1 MTMTDQSMFAV
12 FLHEQAV
19 EALGGAIVPYLVD
32 SPAGKHL
39 MCAEIDSGGALF
51 EMLLIGRN
59 ERGEAVEVEL
69 MLPVGMVK
77 LVISVRR
84 EGEFG
89 FGPRSAKAAA
99 TAPGPAPASMA
110 PGAAST

>member
-1 MTMTDQSMFAV
+1 
-12 FLHEQAV
+12 
-19 EALGGAIVPYLVD
+19 
-32 SPAGKHL
+32 
-39 MCAEIDSGGALF
+39 MCVEIDSGGALF

-69 MLPVGMVK
+69 MVPVGMVK

-84 EGEFG
+84 EGDFG
-89 FGPRSAKAAA
+89 FGPRSAPVS
-99 TAPGPAPASMA
+99 TASGAGAAPATIA